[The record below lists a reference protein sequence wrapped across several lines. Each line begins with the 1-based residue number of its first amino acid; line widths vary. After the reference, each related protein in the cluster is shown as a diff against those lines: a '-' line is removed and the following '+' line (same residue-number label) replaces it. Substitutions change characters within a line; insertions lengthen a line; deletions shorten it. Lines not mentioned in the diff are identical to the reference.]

1 MAIKA
6 LIVQFIIQA
15 TFGLF
20 KWIDAWFAAW
30 LSRRH
35 MFWLISILASVVGLD
50 IAIATGA
57 AIPIFGTILSSAD
70 GILLLVDEA
79 LMIWPVARVGLELL
93 RRAKVS
99 MIAKGI
105 AVPRALD
112 KIEVEVEHGVV
123 AVRDR
128 VERDAR
134 HALIASAASK

>member
-6 LIVQFIIQA
+6 LLAQFIIQA

-20 KWIDAWFAAW
+20 KWIDSMFAAW
-30 LSRRH
+30 LTRRH
-35 MFWLISILASVVGLD
+35 LFWLLAILASVVGLD

-57 AIPIFGTILSSAD
+57 SIPILGTILSSAD

-79 LMIWPVARVGLELL
+79 LMIWPVARVAIELL
-93 RRAKVS
+93 RRAKMS

-105 AVPRALD
+105 AVPKALE
-112 KIEVEVEHGVV
+112 KIEVEVERSAV

-128 VERDAR
+128 AERDAR
-134 HALIASAASK
+134 QALVTSAASK